1 MKIGIVKETKNPPD
15 KRVPLTPKK
24 CAELKSAFPE
34 IEIVVESS
42 DIRAFQDDE
51 YSDLGIEVVSD
62 ISDCEVLLGVK
73 EVKKDYLL
81 PNKTYFFFSHTIKK
95 QPYNR
100 DLLRLMLEKNIKM
113 VDYETLTYPKNGRIL
128 GFGRY
133 AGIVGAYNAFLA
145 YGIKSNSY
153 SLKPANQCHDYKE
166 LKQELKKVILPN
178 DFKIIISGDG
188 RVGKGAEE
196 ILHATGI
203 YEVSPMDFLTS
214 TRNEPI
220 YTQLSVKE
228 YNKKKD
234 GSKFEVQDFYQ
245 HPELFESNFKRFSDI
260 GDMYI
265 ACHYWDSK
273 APFIFSREDAKSP
286 DFNLKIVADISC
298 DIDGPVA
305 STIRPSTI
313 DEPLY
318 GYNPQ
323 TESEVDF
330 MDENAIGV
338 MAVDNLPCELP
349 RDASEDFGNELIT
362 KVLPSLI
369 GEDSDTIIERAT
381 ICESGVLTSYF
392 AYLQGYVDG
401 KTVISD

>member
-15 KRVPLTPKK
+15 KRVPLSPEN
-24 CAELKSAFPE
+24 CEELKATFPN
-34 IEIVVESS
+34 IELVVQSS
-42 DIRAFQDDE
+42 DIRAFKDSE
-51 YSDLGIEVVSD
+51 YTDLGIDIVSD
-62 ISDCEVLLGVK
+62 VSDCDVLLGVK
-73 EVKKDYLL
+73 EVKKDRLL
-81 PNKTYFFFSHTIKK
+81 ANKTYFFFSHTIKE

-100 DLLRLMLEKNIKM
+100 DLLNFMLKKNIKM
-113 VDYETLTYPKNGRIL
+113 VDYETLTYPKDGRIL

-145 YGIKSNSY
+145 FGVKSGDY
-153 SLKPANQCHDYKE
+153 SLKPANECHDYKE
-166 LKQELKKVILPN
+166 LKEELKKVKLPN
-178 DFKIIISGDG
+178 DYKIIISGDG

-196 ILHATGI
+196 VLHTAGI
-203 YEVSPMDFLTS
+203 YEVSPTDFLTS
-214 TRNEPI
+214 TRDEPI

-228 YNKKKD
+228 YNKRKD
-234 GSKFEVQDFYQ
+234 GAAFTKGDLYTN
-245 HPELFESNFKRFSDI
+245 PELFESDFKRFSDI
-260 GDMYI
+260 GNMYI
-265 ACHYWDSK
+265 ACHYWDAD

-286 DFNLKIVADISC
+286 DFKLKIVADISC

-313 DEPLY
+313 DKPLY
-318 GYNPQ
+318 GYDPQ

-330 MDENAIGV
+330 MTKNAIGV

-369 GEDSDTIIERAT
+369 NEDSDTIIKRAT
-381 ICESGVLTSYF
+381 ICENGKLTSYF
-392 AYLQGYVDG
+392 SYLQDYVDG
-401 KTVISD
+401 KN